1 MRVFNLSMEGYWRE
15 VNRLGIPDFSGVFF
29 VYESRYDSIK
39 KTVELK
45 QLLFVDEAENIKAK
59 IISHPNYE
67 RWKSFL
73 NINNELCF
81 SVCYVAKE
89 DRVRVARAIIFKHQP
104 AGNNKYEGN
113 FPYDETVIAI
123 SGKTNDLIENNYS
136 VKGY

>member
-1 MRVFNLSMEGYWRE
+1 MEGYWRE
-15 VNRLGIPDFSGVFF
+15 VNRVGIPEFSGIFF
-29 VYESRYDSIK
+29 VYESCYDNFK

-45 QLLFVDEAENIKAK
+45 QLIFVGEAENIKAK
-59 IISHPNYE
+59 IIAHPNYE

-89 DRVRVARAIIFKHQP
+89 DIVRVARAIILKHHP
-104 AGNNKYEGN
+104 VANNKSEDN

-123 SGKTNDLIENNYS
+123 SGKTNDLIANNYS